1 MTTPRPIYHRKQ
13 RTIKLGFRTKLSQG
27 VGAIPDTV
35 KNWVFNTFALL
46 YYSQI
51 LGMDAFLVSTALAVA
66 IVFDAVTDPLVAT
79 LSDNLR
85 TRWGRRHPL
94 MLIASVPL
102 GLSIFLLFSPPTG
115 LQEITLFAWLLGFT
129 LATRGF
135 MTLYFVPWA
144 AIAAE
149 LTDDYEDRTSVMAYR
164 YALGW
169 LIAVCFPLSIF
180 TFVMPG
186 TEAFP
191 VGQLNPEGYPVLAM
205 SAGLLLTGGA
215 LVNHVAYKEGN
226 PLSAATY
233 RSPEPDSVFR
243 RQRPSCGEH

>member
-66 IVFDAVTDPLVAT
+66 IVFDAVTDPLVAS

-94 MLIASVPL
+94 MLIASH
-102 GLSIFLLFSPPTG
+102 F
-115 LQEITLFAWLLGFT
+115 Q
-129 LATRGF
+129 
-135 MTLYFVPWA
+135 
-144 AIAAE
+144 
-149 LTDDYEDRTSVMAYR
+149 
-164 YALGW
+164 
-169 LIAVCFPLSIF
+169 
-180 TFVMPG
+180 
-186 TEAFP
+186 
-191 VGQLNPEGYPVLAM
+191 
-205 SAGLLLTGGA
+205 
-215 LVNHVAYKEGN
+215 
-226 PLSAATY
+226 
-233 RSPEPDSVFR
+233 
-243 RQRPSCGEH
+243 

>member
-1 MTTPRPIYHRKQ
+1 
-13 RTIKLGFRTKLSQG
+13 
-27 VGAIPDTV
+27 
-35 KNWVFNTFALL
+35 
-46 YYSQI
+46 
-51 LGMDAFLVSTALAVA
+51 
-66 IVFDAVTDPLVAT
+66 
-79 LSDNLR
+79 
-85 TRWGRRHPL
+85 
-94 MLIASVPL
+94 
-102 GLSIFLLFSPPTG
+102 
-115 LQEITLFAWLLGFT
+115 
-129 LATRGF
+129 

-169 LIAVCFPLSIF
+169 LIAVCFPLFIF

-205 SAGLLLTGGA
+205 CAGLLLTGGA

-233 RSPEPDSVFR
+233 GSPNPIQFFDDSDRVVASTKEPTICAALYHRSGFFGNFRHDDKSWHLHDHVFLGVRDRGPPLVRLLCYRRYPSFSDGRLSSAELGQKRHPDYCCGSECSGR
-243 RQRPSCGEH
+243 CIPSQSALSGCASRQW